1 MAMTG
6 SAEMLETLEDIDLAW
21 ESIPDAQEVDAKPW
35 ETFAMHE
42 GVKVLWK
49 DEATGSY
56 SGLLGVAPGA
66 SLRAHIHPF
75 GVHHVYVLEG
85 TCRVAGE
92 VLTRGSYVFVPP
104 GEDHRIDEA
113 GPLGCTIFFLYLGTP
128 ANTSLHAGGE

>member
-6 SAEMLETLEDIDLAW
+6 SVEMREMLEDIDLEW
-21 ESIPDAQEVDAKPW
+21 ETILDAQDAEAKPW
-35 ETFAMHE
+35 ETFAAHE
-42 GVKVLWK
+42 GAKVLWK

-75 GVHHVYVLEG
+75 GVHHVYILEG

-104 GEDHRIDEA
+104 GKDHRIEEA
-113 GPLGCTIFFLYLGTP
+113 GPVGCTLFFLYLP
-128 ANTSLHAGGE
+128 APPNMSLGAGSE